1 MPADKVSFY
10 NQIDI
15 GIFLYFLDLCL
26 QHKDI
31 KYEVQLYTDNGA
43 DEEKTLNA
51 VYKILS

>member
-15 GIFLYFLDLCL
+15 WIFLYFLDLFL
-26 QHKDI
+26 LHNDI